1 VVDLSDTRGFL
12 TGLHR
17 LVRPK
22 TYLEVG
28 VQHGYSLNLAFAAEV
43 AIGVD
48 PQPLIAPQGN
58 QTVYKMESDAF
69 FHAVHNRGAVRSVDP
84 NGREWD
90 HGTATVLPPI
100 DLAYIDGMHLI
111 EYVVRDFQ
119 NIARYCHPRS
129 IVAFDDVL
137 PRIQEEARRIPV
149 GTPIVGDW
157 TGDVWKIHRML
168 AEYRPDLRLRLVD
181 TWPTGCLVVS
191 GFPAH
196 PQQWAPD
203 RRLVEIWQDWTTV
216 PPAVLDRV
224 TAITPEQALAE
235 LTEEW
240 A

>member
-1 VVDLSDTRGFL
+1 MVDLSDTRGFL

-22 TYLEVG
+22 TYLEIG
-28 VQHGYSLNLAFAAEV
+28 VQHGYSLNLAFAAEI
-43 AIGVD
+43 AYGID
-48 PQPLIAPQGN
+48 PVPLVTSTGN
-58 QTVYKMESDAF
+58 QQIYPMTSDQF
-69 FHAVHNRGAVRSVDP
+69 FEGFEAWHEAGPRLEDTG
-84 NGREWD
+84 
-90 HGTATVLPPI
+90 I

-119 NIARYCHPRS
+119 NIARYCHPGS

-137 PRIQEEARRIPV
+137 PRNQDEARRLEP
-149 GTPIVGDW
+149 GTPIYGDW

-168 AEYRPDLRLRLVD
+168 TEYRPDLRLRLVD

-196 PQQWAPD
+196 PQDWAPD
-203 RRLVEIWQDWTTV
+203 RRLVEIWRDWTTV

-224 TAITPEQALAE
+224 AAITPEQALAE
-235 LTEEW
+235 LTEER

>member
-22 TYLEVG
+22 TYLEIG
-28 VQHGYSLNLAFAAEV
+28 VQHGYSLNLAFAAEI
-43 AIGVD
+43 AIGID
-48 PQPLIAPQGN
+48 PEPLVMATAN
-58 QTVYKMESDAF
+58 QQIYHMTSDQF
-69 FHAVHNRGAVRSVDP
+69 FEPGIP
-84 NGREWD
+84 GI
-90 HGTATVLPPI
+90 GTVLDDRQI

-111 EYVVRDFQ
+111 EYAVRDFQ

-137 PRIQEEARRIPV
+137 PRNQEEARRIEP
-149 GTPIVGDW
+149 GTPILGDW

-203 RRLVEIWQDWTTV
+203 RRLVEIWQDWTVV
-216 PPAVLDRV
+216 PPTVLDR
-224 TAITPEQALAE
+224 AGALSPEQALAE
-235 LTEEW
+235 LTEERTE
-240 A
+240 

>member
-22 TYLEVG
+22 TYLEIG

-43 AIGVD
+43 AIGID
-48 PQPLIAPQGN
+48 PEPLVMETAN
-58 QTVYKMESDAF
+58 QKIHSMTSDEF
-69 FHAVHNRGAVRSVDP
+69 FADP
-84 NGREWD
+84 RPDGWQ
-90 HGTATVLPPI
+90 I

-137 PRIQEEARRIPV
+137 PRNQEEARRIPV
-149 GTPIVGDW
+149 GTPILGDW

-191 GFPAH
+191 RFPAH

-240 A
+240 V

>member
-1 VVDLSDTRGFL
+1 MVDLSDTRGFL

-43 AIGVD
+43 AIGID
-48 PQPLIAPQGN
+48 PQPLVVETAN
-58 QTVYKMESDAF
+58 QKIHSMTSDEF
-69 FHAVHNRGAVRSVDP
+69 FADP
-84 NGREWD
+84 RPDGWQ
-90 HGTATVLPPI
+90 I

-129 IVAFDDVL
+129 IVALDDVL
-137 PRIQEEARRIPV
+137 PRNQEEARRIPV
-149 GTPIVGDW
+149 GTPILGDW
-157 TGDVWKIHRML
+157 TGDVWKIRRML

-196 PQQWAPD
+196 PQEWAPD

>member
-1 VVDLSDTRGFL
+1 MVDLSDTRGFL

-43 AIGVD
+43 AIGID
-48 PQPLIAPQGN
+48 PNPLIMPTAN
-58 QTVYKMESDAF
+58 QHIYSMTSDEF
-69 FHAVHNRGAVRSVDP
+69 FDDRHSEAHPDG
-84 NGREWD
+84 WQ
-90 HGTATVLPPI
+90 I

-111 EYVVRDFQ
+111 EYAVRDFQ

-137 PRIQEEARRIPV
+137 PRNQEEARRIPV
-149 GTPIVGDW
+149 GTPILGDW

-196 PQQWAPD
+196 PQEWAPD

-240 A
+240 T

>member
-1 VVDLSDTRGFL
+1 MVDLSDTRGFL

-17 LVRPK
+17 LVRPR

-28 VQHGYSLNLAFAAEV
+28 VQHGYSLNLAFAAEI
-43 AIGVD
+43 AIGID
-48 PQPLIAPQGN
+48 PEPLVMATAN
-58 QTVYKMESDAF
+58 QQIYQMTSDQF
-69 FHAVHNRGAVRSVDP
+69 FEPGIP
-84 NGREWD
+84 GI
-90 HGTATVLPPI
+90 GMVLDERQI

-129 IVAFDDVL
+129 VVAFDDVL
-137 PRIQEEARRIPV
+137 PRNQEEARRIPV
-149 GTPIVGDW
+149 GTPILGDW